1 MRFRGGWLRPRLELS
16 GRDLAVFET
25 VPGEDGGI
33 VRLWL
38 SRQDREI
45 AESLAS
51 RVNRAIASWMGRFQI
66 EKSTTDNKIDNW
78 QFEIER
84 PLTAMANR

>member
-1 MRFRGGWLRPRLELS
+1 
-16 GRDLAVFET
+16 

-33 VRLWL
+33 ARLWL

-51 RVNRAIASWMGRFQI
+51 RVNRAIAELDRAVA
-66 EKSTTDNKIDNW
+66 D
-78 QFEIER
+78 
-84 PLTAMANR
+84 